1 MRCRIALFTDVRAAI
16 LFFSDGL
23 RNPNFTRLPPPSQ
36 MGILGISQN
45 PTPGILSNFSLRL
58 ARKFQGFLWRRM
70 GIFFFPRPFWEFSP
84 VADDRSDSHQETA
97 RKRAGGPHRL

>member
-1 MRCRIALFTDVRAAI
+1 MPNRSLYGRARRDSFLQRWFAKSE
-16 LFFSDGL
+16 LHAGTS
-23 RNPNFTRLPPPSQ
+23 PSQ
-36 MGILGISQN
+36 LGILGISQN

-58 ARKFQGFLWRRM
+58 ARKFQAFLWRRM

-97 RKRAGGPHRL
+97 RK

>member
-1 MRCRIALFTDVRAAI
+1 MRWRIALFTDVRAAI

-23 RNPNFTRLPPPSQ
+23 RNPNFTRVPPPLLNWDF
-36 MGILGISQN
+36 LGISQN
-45 PTPGILSNFSLRL
+45 PTPEILSNFSRRL

-97 RKRAGGPHRL
+97 RQ